1 MYAAIAIAAL
11 GTSVITTTATTQVTY
26 ADNGIG
32 NDLDNDGDNECGTN
46 DTLSISLESI
56 WRIGRFT
63 TEIIK
68 HDSLEAHS

>member
-1 MYAAIAIAAL
+1 MTTNATLFMYAAIAISAL

-56 WRIGRFT
+56 
-63 TEIIK
+63 
-68 HDSLEAHS
+68 

>member
-56 WRIGRFT
+56 
-63 TEIIK
+63 
-68 HDSLEAHS
+68 